1 MESSWS
7 SISPGMG
14 GSLIQT
20 PPYNLSEVPHW
31 PHLYIELSRII
42 ILQEEG
48 KWLSYMLTYPI
59 RFVLVNRHGRWREQ
73 WRGSLRGR
81 SVSLLCRWWVFVDKV
96 GWWQKGEETNS
107 TNCFLVSTRSVGETV
122 MLSLTWWG
130 GELSKITEEEQTP
143 PPRKKIGTY
152 HGGLRNFGPEYLP
165 PTPLPPPKIRTSH
178 RGLCVGDGVWR
189 LPLYPPTIPSRSYFA
204 TLHCTTWK
212 RNIWWLT
219 VTIQFLVMLQWRVTL
234 VLLPKVIVPLMS
246 WHQTANLDAFLW
258 WEMILNYK
266 SVFHWIVTL
275 YILMK
280 ASDFVIISVSIL
292 KFHFAYV
299 NSSYEGLFRWCTW
312 SCMFGISRHTGS
324 VNFAVG
330 VLETAIQKFSN
341 FRPWVSTFQTCY
353 KACFDD

>member
-1 MESSWS
+1 
-7 SISPGMG
+7 
-14 GSLIQT
+14 
-20 PPYNLSEVPHW
+20 
-31 PHLYIELSRII
+31 
-42 ILQEEG
+42 
-48 KWLSYMLTYPI
+48 MLTYPI

-96 GWWQKGEETNS
+96 GWWQKGEENNS

-130 GELSKITEEEQTP
+130 GGGSCQKSQNRNKPPLPEKKLELIMEDLETSVQNTYHP
-143 PPRKKIGTY
+143 PPYPHPRSELLIEDFVSGTVCGDY
-152 HGGLRNFGPEYLP
+152 HCILRRYRLGHILLLCIVLHERETSDDWRDHSIFGYV
-165 PTPLPPPKIRTSH
+165 TVKSDFGFVTKS
-178 RGLCVGDGVWR
+178 
-189 LPLYPPTIPSRSYFA
+189 
-204 TLHCTTWK
+204 HCT
-212 RNIWWLT
+212 IDELT
-219 VTIQFLVMLQWRVTL
+219 SDCQSWRILVVR
-234 VLLPKVIVPLMS
+234 
-246 WHQTANLDAFLW
+246 DD
-258 WEMILNYK
+258 LNYK
-266 SVFHWIVTL
+266 SVFHWIVIL

-330 VLETAIQKFSN
+330 VLEIAIQKFSN

-353 KACFDD
+353 KASFDD